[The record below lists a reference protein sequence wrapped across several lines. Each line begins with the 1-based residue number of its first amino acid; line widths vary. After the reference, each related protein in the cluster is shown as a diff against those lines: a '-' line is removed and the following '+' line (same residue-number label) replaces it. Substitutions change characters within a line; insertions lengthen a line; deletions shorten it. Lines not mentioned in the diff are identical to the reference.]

1 MELTFDI
8 VMLAAVINGLGIV
21 LLVSGIGDYLKKRS
35 LLNIQ
40 HYWAY
45 TLLTIFQLLTHL
57 LLWWSMLGVK
67 SSVGHFT
74 FLSYLYLLTGPI
86 LLYLGTRLIIPEIND
101 ESINLHKEYYAFR
114 KTFYSIMATF
124 WLWVIFI
131 WPVFGYSFPPTVS
144 LLTAWLLISMVL
156 RFTDNP
162 KAHAVLV
169 TANLVVFAVFIA
181 IFAMQVG
188 EVARSVVE

>member
-1 MELTFDI
+1 MTTRDI

-21 LLVSGIGDYLKKRS
+21 LLVSGIGEYLKKHAW
-35 LLNIQ
+35 LNIQ

-45 TLLTIFQLLTHL
+45 TPLTIFQLLTHL
-57 LLWWSMLGVK
+57 LLWWSLLGVM
-67 SSVGHFT
+67 SSVQYFN

-101 ESINLHKEYYAFR
+101 KSINLYKAYYAFR
-114 KTFYSIMATF
+114 KTFYSIMAAF
-124 WLWVIFI
+124 WLWVIFV
-131 WPVFGYSFPPTVS
+131 WPVFGYPFPPTVP
-144 LLTAWLLISMVL
+144 LFIVWLLISMVL

-188 EVARSVVE
+188 EVARSIVE